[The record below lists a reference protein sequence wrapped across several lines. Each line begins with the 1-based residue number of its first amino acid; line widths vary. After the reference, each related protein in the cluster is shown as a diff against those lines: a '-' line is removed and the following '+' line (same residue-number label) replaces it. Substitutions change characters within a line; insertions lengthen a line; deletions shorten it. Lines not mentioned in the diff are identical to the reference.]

1 MSKSA
6 TTNNTTKRYD
16 GEGTVN
22 QRKDGRW
29 EYRVSLGKVNGKY
42 AYKSFYAAT
51 ERELKKLIKQ
61 YNSDR
66 QKYLCEADKTP
77 FWQHAEHWMRVYK
90 FPNLRGN
97 SIDRLETTYE
107 VHIKPV
113 LGFLPLSQI
122 NSDDIQMLINAKAQE
137 LSYSY
142 IKKIYEFL
150 NGFFKYAKQRG
161 IITTNPCDARP
172 QRGAC
177 CR

>member
-77 FWQHAEHWMRVYK
+77 FWQHAE
-90 FPNLRGN
+90 
-97 SIDRLETTYE
+97 
-107 VHIKPV
+107 
-113 LGFLPLSQI
+113 PL
-122 NSDDIQMLINAKAQE
+122 
-137 LSYSY
+137 
-142 IKKIYEFL
+142 
-150 NGFFKYAKQRG
+150 
-161 IITTNPCDARP
+161 DA
-172 QRGAC
+172 C
-177 CR
+177 L

>member
-113 LGFLPLSQI
+113 LGFLPL
-122 NSDDIQMLINAKAQE
+122 
-137 LSYSY
+137 
-142 IKKIYEFL
+142 
-150 NGFFKYAKQRG
+150 
-161 IITTNPCDARP
+161 
-172 QRGAC
+172 
-177 CR
+177 

>member
-61 YNSDR
+61 YNSAVQIR
-66 QKYLCEADKTP
+66 RHFGSMP
-77 FWQHAEHWMRVYK
+77 
-90 FPNLRGN
+90 
-97 SIDRLETTYE
+97 SIGCVFISFQTYAATQSTAW
-107 VHIKPV
+107 KQ
-113 LGFLPLSQI
+113 LTR
-122 NSDDIQMLINAKAQE
+122 
-137 LSYSY
+137 Y
-142 IKKIYEFL
+142 IS
-150 NGFFKYAKQRG
+150 NQS
-161 IITTNPCDARP
+161 
-172 QRGAC
+172 
-177 CR
+177 

>member
-97 SIDRLETTYE
+97 SIDRLETTLRGTYQTS
-107 VHIKPV
+107 
-113 LGFLPLSQI
+113 LRLSSSLSQI

-142 IKKIYEFL
+142 IKKNLRVSQWFL
-150 NGFFKYAKQRG
+150 QICEA
-161 IITTNPCDARP
+161 ARHHHNKSL
-172 QRGAC
+172 
-177 CR
+177 

>member
-1 MSKSA
+1 MRKCYNDHNQYRGLIHGVFASPKARTIMSKSA

-16 GEGTVN
+16 GEGTIN

-42 AYKSFYAAT
+42 AYKSFYAPT

-90 FPNLRGN
+90 FQTSHVTQL
-97 SIDRLETTYE
+97 T
-107 VHIKPV
+107 
-113 LGFLPLSQI
+113 
-122 NSDDIQMLINAKAQE
+122 A
-137 LSYSY
+137 
-142 IKKIYEFL
+142 
-150 NGFFKYAKQRG
+150 
-161 IITTNPCDARP
+161 
-172 QRGAC
+172 
-177 CR
+177 

>member
-61 YNSDR
+61 FVLDSISESCRMLDDQVFSCQHIGYR
-66 QKYLCEADKTP
+66 ADSA
-77 FWQHAEHWMRVYK
+77 F
-90 FPNLRGN
+90 
-97 SIDRLETTYE
+97 I
-107 VHIKPV
+107 
-113 LGFLPLSQI
+113 
-122 NSDDIQMLINAKAQE
+122 
-137 LSYSY
+137 
-142 IKKIYEFL
+142 
-150 NGFFKYAKQRG
+150 
-161 IITTNPCDARP
+161 
-172 QRGAC
+172 
-177 CR
+177 